1 MPVQAAKY
9 DETCGLWSVS
19 TVKTGYP
26 KGLDV
31 PEAEYIC
38 RWLIVATGE
47 NTVPVIPDITGKENF
62 NGEIIQACS
71 YKMERA
77 KKGKMWL
84 SLDAATVG

>member
-1 MPVQAAKY
+1 MRVQAAKY

-47 NTVPVIPDITGKENF
+47 NTVPVIPDITGMENF

-77 KKGKMWL
+77 KKGKMCL
-84 SLDAATVG
+84 SLDPATVG